1 MVGEGD
7 PLGQPPM
14 SPQAGG
20 IPQHLS
26 DHAQSMEDHRMG
38 SYASP
43 YQRYIHHP
51 VTNNYLAVK
60 LFHKQAF
67 DMSNDE
73 CIVTSKVNK
82 LLSTHCI
89 NLH

>member
-26 DHAQSMEDHRMG
+26 DHPQSMEDHRMG

-43 YQRYIHHP
+43 YPRYTHNP
-51 VTNNYLAVK
+51 VTNIW
-60 LFHKQAF
+60 Q
-67 DMSNDE
+67 
-73 CIVTSKVNK
+73 
-82 LLSTHCI
+82 
-89 NLH
+89 

>member
-43 YQRYIHHP
+43 YQRY
-51 VTNNYLAVK
+51 
-60 LFHKQAF
+60 LFTTLLLIF
-67 DMSNDE
+67 SNK
-73 CIVTSKVNK
+73 I
-82 LLSTHCI
+82 I
-89 NLH
+89 P